1 MESMESHDSKVLPN
15 EIPTTKD
22 SSHERTYVHLVGEGA
37 SEPVLASKGVLQG
50 VLAGRVG
57 FQASS
62 FTQL

>member
-1 MESMESHDSKVLPN
+1 MLPN

-22 SSHERTYVHLVGEGA
+22 TSHVHLYIHLVGEGV

-50 VLAGRVG
+50 LPAGGVG